1 MLLVALSLPLIISSM
16 CDVDLLFC
24 RILVITASMMFENR
38 QLRVR
43 TDFFSENCRSRV
55 YMPNCYPLVISVK
68 NLSKG

>member
-1 MLLVALSLPLIISSM
+1 MLLVALSLPLIISFM
-16 CDVDLLFC
+16 CDIDLLFC

-38 QLRVR
+38 RLRVR

-55 YMPNCYPLVISVK
+55 HMPDSYPLVLCVK